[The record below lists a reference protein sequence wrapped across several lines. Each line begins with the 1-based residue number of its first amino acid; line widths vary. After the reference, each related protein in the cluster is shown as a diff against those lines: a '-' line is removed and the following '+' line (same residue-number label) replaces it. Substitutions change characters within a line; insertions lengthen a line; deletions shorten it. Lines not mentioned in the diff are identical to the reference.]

1 MGGGE
6 AYKGPNFTY
15 VFILKVDISLIMDLF
30 CTSFDLKKKN
40 ASECY
45 LSINELFGT
54 SLNFA
59 PQGSVPP
66 ASPQPQHRS

>member
-30 CTSFDLKKKN
+30 CTSFDLKKKMHQN
-40 ASECY
+40 VIY
-45 LSINELFGT
+45 QLT
-54 SLNFA
+54 SFL
-59 PQGSVPP
+59 VPP
-66 ASPQPQHRS
+66 